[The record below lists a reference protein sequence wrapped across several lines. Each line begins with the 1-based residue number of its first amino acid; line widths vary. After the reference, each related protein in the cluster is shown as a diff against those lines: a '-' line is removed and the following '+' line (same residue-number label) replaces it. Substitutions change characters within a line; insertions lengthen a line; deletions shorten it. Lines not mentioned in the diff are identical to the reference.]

1 MKKNRNVVNYQKLA
15 KKVIDLFGALNLVP
29 DTYNNVWILFDELE
43 LSVQSKKMNKRDIQL
58 VRDLILAIER
68 LNNVCRH
75 RNFPIHVIAAIR
87 SEVINSVYSAGYEI
101 NKSVEDFGMKSHGI

>member
-1 MKKNRNVVNYQKLA
+1 M
-15 KKVIDLFGALNLVP
+15 P

-101 NKSVEDFGMKSHGI
+101 NKSVEDFGKEITWYIRGDQL